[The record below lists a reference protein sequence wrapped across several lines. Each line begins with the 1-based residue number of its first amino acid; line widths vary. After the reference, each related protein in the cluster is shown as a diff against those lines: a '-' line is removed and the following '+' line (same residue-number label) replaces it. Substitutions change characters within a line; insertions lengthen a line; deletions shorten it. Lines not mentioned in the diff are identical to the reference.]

1 MLSKATV
8 TMKSAGG
15 LFVLWVALLA
25 YGKFAEAQQP
35 KKVHRIGVFLP
46 VTASASA
53 HLIEAFRQGLREYGY
68 IDQQNIALESRYADA
83 EGKPERLKDLAAEL
97 VSLKVE
103 VIVAG
108 STPGIMAARN
118 ATGAIPIVMVTTGDP
133 VAGRL
138 VASLARPGG
147 NITGLTALG
156 QELSG
161 KRLEV
166 LKEAV
171 PKASLVAIL
180 SNPENPDT
188 DLSLKGAQVA
198 ARALGVRLRV
208 QEVRVPTEFDKAFEA
223 ITREGAAALMVL
235 PDPMFV
241 SQRER
246 IVALTAKRRLPAMY
260 AHREF
265 FDVGGL
271 MFYGASLADMWRR
284 AAAYVDKILK
294 GAKPADLPVEQPTKF
309 EFVINLKTAKQ
320 IGLTIQPN
328 VLARADR
335 VIR

>member
-1 MLSKATV
+1 VAKPIPRWADRGCTFQSSRSAAAKEGPSDRRLSSRQRICI
-8 TMKSAGG
+8 SAPDRG
-15 LFVLWVALLA
+15 L
-25 YGKFAEAQQP
+25 
-35 KKVHRIGVFLP
+35 
-46 VTASASA
+46 
-53 HLIEAFRQGLREYGY
+53 RQGLREYGY
-68 IDQQNIALESRYADA
+68 VDKQNIALEYRYA
-83 EGKPERLKDLAAEL
+83 EGKAERLKDLAAEL
-97 VSLKVE
+97 VSLKVD

-108 STPGIMAARN
+108 STPGVMAARN

-138 VASLARPGG
+138 VASLAHPGG

-156 QELSG
+156 QELGG

-166 LKEAV
+166 LGEAV

-188 DLSLKGAQVA
+188 DLSLQGAEVS
-198 ARALGVRLRV
+198 ARALGVRIRV
-208 QEVRVPTEFDKAFEA
+208 QEVRVPTEFEKAFEA
-223 ITREGAAALMVL
+223 ITREGAGALMVL

-241 SQRER
+241 DQRER

-284 AAAYVDKILK
+284 AASYVDKILK
-294 GAKPADLPVEQPTKF
+294 GANPAKIPVEQAKKF
-309 EFVINLKTAKQ
+309 ELLINLKTAKEIDLKIPQ
-320 IGLTIQPN
+320 S
-328 VLARADR
+328 VLYRADR
-335 VIR
+335 VIK

>member
-1 MLSKATV
+1 MWLSRFL
-8 TMKSAGG
+8 AG
-15 LFVLWVALLA
+15 LIVVAL
-25 YGKFAEAQQP
+25 FSRAEAQQP

-46 VTASASA
+46 VSASASA

-68 IDQQNIALESRYADA
+68 IDKQNIALEYRYA
-83 EGKPERLKDLAAEL
+83 EGKAERLKDLAAEL
-97 VSLKVE
+97 VSLKVD

-108 STPGIMAARN
+108 STPGVMAARN

-133 VAGRL
+133 VTGRL

-156 QELSG
+156 QELGG

-166 LKEAV
+166 LGEAV

-188 DLSLKGAQVA
+188 DLSLQGVEVS

-208 QEVRVPTEFDKAFEA
+208 QEVRIPTEFEKAFEA
-223 ITREGAAALMVL
+223 ITREGAGALMVL

-241 SQRER
+241 DQRER

-284 AAAYVDKILK
+284 AASYVDKILK
-294 GAKPADLPVEQPTKF
+294 GANPAKIPVEQAKKF
-309 EFVINLKTAKQ
+309 ELLINLKTAKQ
-320 IGLTIQPN
+320 IGLTIPQA
-328 VLARADR
+328 VLYRADK
-335 VIR
+335 VIK